1 MAPAQGLR
9 AVAQTPLLGA
19 RPGLYPQYVGLR
31 RGPVGHHYA
40 TRTQALR
47 CVPLRA
53 GRGSRLQVR
62 GKRLASR
69 VGLEFACLRSGACV
83 GTLLQKHRPG
93 RAQAGCTY
101 ILGERSCSKR
111 PSHTFCCRRHHC
123 RRCLHPP
130 PTFVPPHPPQ
140 IVSKHSAVPEAQ
152 GLFNPENDKDAC
164 GVGFVAGEQQPGP
177 SQQVRAG
184 RHWRPAAGAG
194 ACLPPAPRPCW
205 QSLPNHRHVVVSAC
219 MPALPITVMC
229 YPCSAVAPFG
239 RLPATPP
246 TCPPNLLIAP
256 SSPPPTAELSKE
268 PKRQTVVEAL
278 EMLRR
283 MTHRGA
289 CGCETNTG
297 GAAGPEFMD
306 GTPAVGNPC
315 IVAGWS
321 PSRVPTLK

>member
-1 MAPAQGLR
+1 MPEIRRLRGDAFAKAPTWAGAGGVHLHSGG
-9 AVAQTPLLGA
+9 AIVLKAPFTYLLLPPSPL
-19 RPGLYPQYVGLR
+19 P
-31 RGPVGHHYA
+31 
-40 TRTQALR
+40 
-47 CVPLRA
+47 PLPA
-53 GRGSRLQVR
+53 
-62 GKRLASR
+62 
-69 VGLEFACLRSGACV
+69 
-83 GTLLQKHRPG
+83 
-93 RAQAGCTY
+93 
-101 ILGERSCSKR
+101 
-111 PSHTFCCRRHHC
+111 
-123 RRCLHPP
+123 PP